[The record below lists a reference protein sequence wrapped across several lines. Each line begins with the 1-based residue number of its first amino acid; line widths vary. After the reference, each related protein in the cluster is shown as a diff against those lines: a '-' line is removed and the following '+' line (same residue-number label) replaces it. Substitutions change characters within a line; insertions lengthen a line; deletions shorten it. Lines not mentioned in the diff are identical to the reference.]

1 MAVWRPWMQSVFCL
15 QLTWYKKNNTAFYAG
30 INNLAA
36 CKAAKLVFMVTVHL
50 HQLIFHAFHGL
61 YPGEDLIGNDFEV
74 NLDVEY
80 HVKKDKYDSLKHL
93 VNYEEVY
100 DIVKTRMGLP
110 TPLLE
115 EVADSIIHKIHHRFG
130 NVTRITIS
138 IYKLS
143 APIERFNGKI
153 GISIDR
159 IFD

>member
-1 MAVWRPWMQSVFCL
+1 
-15 QLTWYKKNNTAFYAG
+15 
-30 INNLAA
+30 
-36 CKAAKLVFMVTVHL
+36 MVTVHL

-61 YPGEDLIGNDFEV
+61 YEGEEKIGNDFEV
-74 NLDVEY
+74 NVDVEY
-80 HVKKDKYDSLKHL
+80 NVKKDKFDSLKHL

-100 DIVKTRMGLP
+100 KIIQARMALP

-130 NVTRITIS
+130 NVTRITIC
-138 IYKLS
+138 IYKLN
-143 APIERFNGKI
+143 APIQRFNGKV